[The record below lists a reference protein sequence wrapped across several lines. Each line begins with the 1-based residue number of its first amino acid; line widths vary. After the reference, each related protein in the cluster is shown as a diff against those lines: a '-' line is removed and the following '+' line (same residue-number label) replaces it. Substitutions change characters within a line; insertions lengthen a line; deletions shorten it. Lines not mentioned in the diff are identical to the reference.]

1 MKTYLIDDDELALFL
16 ARYLIQTEGF
26 AEVIHSFTAA
36 EEALASLATLPQ
48 EELPQVI
55 FLDLNMPVMNGWQFL
70 DALAPY
76 EADLLGRCR
85 IYILTSSLALAD
97 LEKSRR
103 YRLVE
108 SLIHKPL
115 DRGELQA
122 ILGQLNTSVA
132 GWS

>member
-16 ARYLIQTEGF
+16 ARYLIQAEGF
-26 AEVIHSFTAA
+26 AEVIHSFSSA
-36 EEALASLATLPQ
+36 EEALDTLVTLPR

-76 EADLLGRCR
+76 ENDLLGRCR

-97 LEKSRR
+97 LEKSRC
-103 YRLVE
+103 YRLVD

-115 DRGELQA
+115 DRSELQA
-122 ILGQLNTSVA
+122 ILSQLTTQVA
-132 GWS
+132 NRP

>member
-26 AEVIHSFTAA
+26 AKTIVSFTSA
-36 EEALASLATLPQ
+36 EEALASLSALQ
-48 EELPQVI
+48 KEEWPPVI

-76 EADLLGRCR
+76 ENDLLGRCR

-122 ILGQLNTSVA
+122 IMSQLTTSVA
-132 GWS
+132 NRP